1 MKKISAYII
10 LMALIMPILSVSAQ
24 KRNQKAKA
32 NVEDVDPRIERMVA
46 STQEIVFIDSMVID
60 KNKFLEY
67 YNLNPESGRLL
78 KYDDFFGGKEHAN
91 SYVHVNEMGNKC
103 YFSIEDTINGGRL
116 YTSDILDNRWTQG
129 TELQGIRE
137 GEKIESV
144 NYPFM
149 MADGITL
156 YFAAKG
162 TESIGGYDI
171 FVTRLDIESGQYLK
185 PENIGMPFNSEAN
198 DYMYAI
204 DELDSIGWFVT
215 DRNQTDGKVC
225 VYMFIPSD
233 TRQTYS
239 PDEYPEDK
247 IKSLARIE
255 RIADTWKDGKA
266 REKALKRLASITNN
280 KQSEKKNG
288 EFAFVIN
295 DNTTYKTLKD
305 FRSADNAGKYAELIS
320 QKAKL
325 DNLGKAIAKARD
337 YFAAA
342 SNKEKDELRSEF
354 LKSEKQYESM
364 ETQIENLEKEIRNA
378 ENKLL
383 K

>member
-10 LMALIMPILSVSAQ
+10 LMALIVPVLSVSAQ

-32 NVEDVDPRIERMVA
+32 KVENVDPRIERMVA
-46 STQEIVFIDSMVID
+46 ATQEIVFIDSIVVD
-60 KNKFLEY
+60 KNRFLEY
-67 YNLNPESGRLL
+67 YNLNPESGRLMN
-78 KYDDFFGGKEHAN
+78 YDDFFGGKEQVN

-116 YTSDILDNRWTQG
+116 YTSDMLDNRWTQG
-129 TELQGIRE
+129 AELQGIRE
-137 GEKIESV
+137 EEKFESV

-149 MADGITL
+149 MADGTTL

-215 DRNQTDGKVC
+215 DRNQAEGKVC

-239 PDEYPEDK
+239 PDEYSEDQ

-255 RIADTWKDGKA
+255 RIADTWKDGSA
-266 REKALKRLASITNN
+266 REKALKRLEAITNN
-280 KQSEKKNG
+280 KQKEKKNG
-288 EFAFVIN
+288 DFTFVIN
-295 DNTTYKTLKD
+295 DNTTYRTLKD
-305 FRSADNAGKYAELIS
+305 FRSADNAGKYTELIS

-325 DNLGKAIAKARD
+325 ENLGKAIAKARD

-342 SNKEKDELRSEF
+342 SNKEKDELRSEI

-364 ETQIENLEKEIRNA
+364 EAQIERTEKEIRNA